1 LRDAFGLAYLFI
13 SHDLAVVSQ
22 LADRIAVMYRGGI
35 CEIGTTAEGAR
46 LAAPSLHASA
56 VGVGTTDRERTGAAQ
71 LLRGTIE
78 VAPQPVKGCRFE
90 ARCPHKLGA
99 VCENMVPTLQPLST
113 THSVAC
119 HLVTRPVG

>member
-1 LRDAFGLAYLFI
+1 VLGSPRHPYTQALLASVPQI
-13 SHDLAVVSQ
+13 ESAP
-22 LADRIAVMYRGGI
+22 
-35 CEIGTTAEGAR
+35 AR
-46 LAAPSLHASA
+46 P
-56 VGVGTTDRERTGAAQ
+56 Q

-119 HLVTRPVG
+119 RRSEFAAILKNEGIDGLNTALNRKADILTGTTAKAF